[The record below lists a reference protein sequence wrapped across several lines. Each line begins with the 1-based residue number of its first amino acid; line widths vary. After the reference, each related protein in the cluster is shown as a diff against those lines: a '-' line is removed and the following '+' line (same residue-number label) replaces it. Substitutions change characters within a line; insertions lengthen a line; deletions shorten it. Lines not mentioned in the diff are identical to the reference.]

1 MVVLSWPTW
10 CVCCYVFSYQGDFL
24 SDFLQDQSFVSVWL
38 LQQRGNKQMNYDKVR
53 LIYLVLLHEAME
65 QQQEPYAIQAH
76 KYILA
81 ILCDV
86 RCIYIYTVSYSYI
99 LLLCYQLA
107 ASDLSHVHFGSEP

>member
-1 MVVLSWPTW
+1 
-10 CVCCYVFSYQGDFL
+10 
-24 SDFLQDQSFVSVWL
+24 
-38 LQQRGNKQMNYDKVR
+38 MNYDKVR

-99 LLLCYQLA
+99 LL
-107 ASDLSHVHFGSEP
+107 